1 MKKIIKLT
9 ESDLTR
15 IVRRVIK
22 EQEERDEELG
32 QTDKGEERLQD
43 LIVDARHF
51 LMYTGNV
58 SSTLDFDT
66 VNQMNEYEIMR
77 HVRKRGNDKLA
88 SRIEKLLKQEGF
100 EDTTMEDEL
109 DEGHDDFFTK
119 SKYDDYSQKDHKRIP
134 KGAVKPGKFDFEGT
148 SLKFK
153 GNDDDDFDPWSLD
166 DSDEEYV

>member
-22 EQEERDEELG
+22 ERDERDEELG

-51 LMYTGNV
+51 LEDECGYE
-58 SSTLDFDT
+58 FDDI
-66 VNQMNEYEIMR
+66 NSMNEHDIMGAVYEE
-77 HVRKRGNDKLA
+77 GNDELA
-88 SRIEKLLKQEGF
+88 SRIEELLKQEGF
-100 EDTTMEDEL
+100 ESPSMEDEL

-134 KGAVKPGKFDFEGT
+134 KGAVKHVKFDFEGT
-148 SLKFK
+148 RLKYK

>member
-1 MKKIIKLT
+1 MRKIIKLT

-22 EQEERDEELG
+22 ERDDRDEELG

-51 LMYTGNV
+51 LEDECGYE
-58 SSTLDFDT
+58 FDDI
-66 VNQMNEYEIMR
+66 NSMNEHDIMGAVYEE
-77 HVRKRGNDKLA
+77 GNDELA
-88 SRIEKLLKQEGF
+88 SRIEELLKQEGF
-100 EDTTMEDEL
+100 ESPSMEDEL

-119 SKYDDYSQKDHKRIP
+119 SKYDDYSQKEHKRIP
-134 KGAVKPGKFDFEGT
+134 KGAVKPGNFDFEGT
-148 SLKFK
+148 RLKYK

>member
-1 MKKIIKLT
+1 MKKIIRLT

-22 EQEERDEELG
+22 EQDERDEELG

-43 LIVDARHF
+43 LVVAGRHF
-51 LMYTGNV
+51 LEDECRYE
-58 SSTLDFDT
+58 FDDINT
-66 VNQMNEYEIMR
+66 MNEYEVMGA
-77 HVRKRGNDKLA
+77 VYEEGNDKLA

-100 EDTTMEDEL
+100 EDTSMKDGLEDEL
-109 DEGHDDFFTK
+109 DEGHDDFTTQ
-119 SKYDDYSQKDHKRIP
+119 SRYDDYSQKDHKRIP

-148 SLKFK
+148 SLKYK

>member
-51 LMYTGNV
+51 LEDECGYE
-58 SSTLDFDT
+58 FDDINSM
-66 VNQMNEYEIMR
+66 NQHDIMGAVYEE
-77 HVRKRGNDKLA
+77 GNDELA
-88 SRIEKLLKQEGF
+88 SRIEELLKQEGF
-100 EDTTMEDEL
+100 EDTSMEDEL

-119 SKYDDYSQKDHKRIP
+119 SKYDDFSQKDHKRIP

-148 SLKFK
+148 RLKYK

>member
-22 EQEERDEELG
+22 ERDERDEEWG

-43 LIVDARHF
+43 LVVAGRHF
-51 LMYTGNV
+51 LMRTGEDRLTFNE
-58 SSTLDFDT
+58 
-66 VNQMNEYEIMR
+66 VNQMNEYQIMSQ
-77 HVRKRGNDKLA
+77 VSKKGNKKLA
-88 SRIEKLLKQEGF
+88 SRIEELLKQEGF
-100 EDTTMEDEL
+100 EDTSMEDEL

-119 SKYDDYSQKDHKRIP
+119 SKYDDFSQKDHKRIP

-148 SLKFK
+148 RLKYK

>member
-51 LMYTGNV
+51 LEDECGYE
-58 SSTLDFDT
+58 FDDI
-66 VNQMNEYEIMR
+66 NSMNEHDIMGAVYEE
-77 HVRKRGNDKLA
+77 GNDELA
-88 SRIEKLLKQEGF
+88 SRIEELLKQEGF
-100 EDTTMEDEL
+100 ESPSMEDEL

-148 SLKFK
+148 RLKYK

>member
-22 EQEERDEELG
+22 ERDERDEELG

-43 LIVDARHF
+43 LIVDGRHF
-51 LMYTGNV
+51 LEDECGYE
-58 SSTLDFDT
+58 FDDINSM
-66 VNQMNEYEIMR
+66 NQHDIMGAVYEE
-77 HVRKRGNDKLA
+77 GNDELA
-88 SRIEKLLKQEGF
+88 SRIEELLKQEGF
-100 EDTTMEDEL
+100 EDTSMEDEL

-153 GNDDDDFDPWSLD
+153 GNDDDDFDAWSLD